1 MVTITEDYV
10 SFEVTKLLQ
19 KKGFDG
25 KIHTIF
31 DKEGYTQT

>member
-1 MVTITEDYV
+1 MATIIEDYC
-10 SFEVTKLLQ
+10 SEEIYRLLRE
-19 KKGFDG
+19 KGFDG